1 MSYARRPLLT
11 ATAAGTLLCAL
22 WFVPSANASQNAPAR
37 ETATSSTPTRVTEV
51 TQVAQVRTVSAP
63 ATGTGRAAEEAELAD
78 TGGFDT
84 TPYVIG
90 GSLFLAVGAGFV
102 VYSVRRERMGF

>member
-1 MSYARRPLLT
+1 LLT

-22 WFVPSANASQNAPAR
+22 WFVPSANASQNTPAR
-37 ETATSSTPTRVTEV
+37 ETATASTPTRVTQVTEV
-51 TQVAQVRTVSAP
+51 TQVAQIRTVSAP
-63 ATGTGRAAEEAELAD
+63 RTGTDRAAEEAELAD

>member
-1 MSYARRPLLT
+1 MSSARRPLLT

-22 WFVPSANASQNAPAR
+22 WFVPSANASQNSPAR
-37 ETATSSTPTRVTEV
+37 ETATASTPTQV
-51 TQVAQVRTVSAP
+51 TQVAQVAQIRAASAP
-63 ATGTGRAAEEAELAD
+63 ATGTDRAAEEAELAD